1 MKKYILLL
9 AAAGLMS
16 SCYDLDQFP
25 HDKTSSGTFWQ
36 TEEHAYQGMVAMY
49 ETLRNENTFGAYY
62 NFGCTGRNC
71 HGLQQLADACHYQR
85 NS

>member
-36 TEEHAYQGMVAMY
+36 TEELAYQGMVAM
-49 ETLRNENTFGAYY
+49 
-62 NFGCTGRNC
+62 
-71 HGLQQLADACHYQR
+71 
-85 NS
+85 